1 MNEKTQKYI
10 AEVLGTFILVF
21 FGCGTAMVTGASV
34 VATSLAFGISIIAA
48 AYTFGKISGAHLN
61 PAVSFAMMVDG
72 KMKVD
77 EFVGY
82 VISQVVGAFAAT
94 GVLAIIV
101 ATGALGKIWDAE
113 KEKMV
118 SAGIGD
124 TAYGA
129 NGFGNMNF
137 FGALLVEIILTFVFV
152 LVIINITESKD
163 EGTKKHA
170 PIFIGIALT
179 FVHLLG
185 INLTGT
191 SVNPARS
198 IAPAIFA
205 IDKTNGDSIA
215 QLWVF
220 IVGPMVGAFLA
231 ALVNSILLRKK
242 EENN

>member
-1 MNEKTQKYI
+1 MNTKTQKYI

-21 FGCGTAMVTGASV
+21 FGCGTAMVTGANV
-34 VATSLAFGISIIAA
+34 VATSLAFGISIIVA

-61 PAVSFAMMVDG
+61 PAVSFAMLVDG
-72 KMKVD
+72 KMKTD
-77 EFVGY
+77 EFIGY
-82 VISQVVGAFAAT
+82 VISQVIGAFAAT
-94 GVLAIIV
+94 GTLAIIV
-101 ATGALGKIWDAE
+101 ATGALGKN
-113 KEKMV
+113 
-118 SAGIGD
+118 AGIGD
-124 TAYGA
+124 SSFGA

-137 FGALLVEIILTFVFV
+137 FGALLVEIILTFIFV
-152 LVIINITESKD
+152 LVIINITESED

-198 IAPAIFA
+198 LAPAVFGIGA
-205 IDKTNGDSIA
+205 TDGDSIA
-215 QLWVF
+215 QVWVF
-220 IVGPMVGAFLA
+220 IVGPMVGAFIA

-242 EENN
+242 K